1 MVAAAALVALTVKY
15 AVPFERQGPVL
26 EAVVVAERSNV
37 EPEVGRPVLLRQSMA
52 EAGDAVAALTTR
64 TAEEALEP
72 ARHFLPVVAATPPAP
87 KPAVDAGVRKSDP
100 LTEVGQTVSAGLEP
114 VTDSARRAFG
124 LFLRDVPAGDGAKS
138 GL

>member
-1 MVAAAALVALTVKY
+1 
-15 AVPFERQGPVL
+15 L